1 MTEIIEVPG
10 KDIVEYIE
18 RYLPYLEDSF
28 IRSQGEGAFDVDVE
42 MYDALAERDL
52 LYCIGAF
59 DGEKMKGYA
68 IYILTYCMHSSSM
81 SAFCSSIYTQ
91 ENGFLVKRLIK
102 RAEKDMIERGASG
115 ITYGI
120 PYEGSFGKLL
130 GLLGYPPKETT
141 YHKGL

>member
-68 IYILTYCMHSSSM
+68 IYILTYCMRPSH
-81 SAFCSSIYTQ
+81 YK
-91 ENGFLVKRLIK
+91 LVPFGGLVWKRLC
-102 RAEKDMIERGASG
+102 
-115 ITYGI
+115 
-120 PYEGSFGKLL
+120 F
-130 GLLGYPPKETT
+130 
-141 YHKGL
+141 